1 MSLNLNPEHVLRRLS
16 NKLII
21 KDRQIK
27 SLGKRINQLE
37 NQNSML
43 LYFLGELNRDKDNY
57 IYTNLKK
64 YRETVEKENKYL
76 LDKKILNII
85 NDNIAKVLYDIITK
99 VEKVDKLDGRI
110 NEIRNLSNNEE
121 IYNKD
126 IYIINEKLDKLKKII
141 LNKSSAKDIANLK
154 LEIKNDITNAL
165 PELQQRIKDG
175 FLEEMNNLK
184 ELENIHNEKYE
195 YFSSDTDD
203 NEDSDSN

>member
-1 MSLNLNPEHVLRRLS
+1 
-16 NKLII
+16 
-21 KDRQIK
+21 
-27 SLGKRINQLE
+27 LGKRINQLE

-195 YFSSDTDD
+195 YF
-203 NEDSDSN
+203 